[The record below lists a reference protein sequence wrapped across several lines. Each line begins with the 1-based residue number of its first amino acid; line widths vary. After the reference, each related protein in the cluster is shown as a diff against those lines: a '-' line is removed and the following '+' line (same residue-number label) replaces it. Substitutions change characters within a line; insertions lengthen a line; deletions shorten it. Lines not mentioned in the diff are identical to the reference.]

1 MAIPSV
7 MQGLIETEG
16 GKVFELDSPKGVAW
30 VEAIGSFRFEPSS
43 DSKAYTVRKE
53 PSGYWYGCRKIAGTA
68 PQSLTKLQ

>member
-7 MQGLIETEG
+7 VQGTIETDD
-16 GKVFELDSPKGVAW
+16 GKVFELDSPKGTAW